1 MWINF
6 VKKNKNKQKKKKIE
20 FKGNLRI
27 SLKEWF
33 FRVQLFQEKRFQEI
47 QEIREYV
54 VTMSFETRSFSR
66 QMENKIDGGK

>member
-1 MWINF
+1 MDQF
-6 VKKNKNKQKKKKIE
+6 CQKEQKQKNKKKIE

-33 FRVQLFQEKRFQEI
+33 FRVQLFHEKRFQEI

>member
-6 VKKNKNKQKKKKIE
+6 VKKNKKTKKIE
-20 FKGNLRI
+20 FKSNLRI

-33 FRVQLFQEKRFQEI
+33 FRVQLFHEKRFQEI

>member
-6 VKKNKNKQKKKKIE
+6 VKKNKNKKTKKIE
-20 FKGNLRI
+20 FKSNLRI

-33 FRVQLFQEKRFQEI
+33 FRVQLFHEKRFQEI